1 MDKIRLYINDL
12 LKNGD
17 MTETEIINNVSDEF
31 NLNNDLAKE
40 FVRTLAVS
48 FNWYRNTIN
57 NGEPILGL
65 KDEIEKLPPNCNKN
79 IKTIEEA
86 MNKVVKL
93 NIKK

>member
-1 MDKIRLYINDL
+1 MEKIRLYINDL
-12 LKNGD
+12 LNNRD
-17 MTETEIINNVSDEF
+17 MTETEMINNVSDEF
-31 NLNNDLAKE
+31 NIDNNLAKE

-48 FNWYRNTIN
+48 FNWYRNTIY

-65 KDEIEKLPPNCNKN
+65 KNEIEKLPLNCNKN